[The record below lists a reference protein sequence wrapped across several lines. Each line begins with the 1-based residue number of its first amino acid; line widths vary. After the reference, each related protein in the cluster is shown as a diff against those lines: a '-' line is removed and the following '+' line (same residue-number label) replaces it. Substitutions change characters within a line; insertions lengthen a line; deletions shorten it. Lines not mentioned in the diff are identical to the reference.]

1 MEVHITSGATSAIII
16 AKMKTTFSSLGLPQ
30 ILVTDNGPAFSSQEF
45 ACFIKANGI
54 KHITSIPYHPASNGL
69 AEKAIQTFKATM
81 RKLTK
86 GSIEEKV
93 MQFLFKY
100 RITPQSTT
108 GQSPSDLLFGCRL
121 HSHLD
126 LLHPDLSA
134 KVRAKQNLQK
144 HTHDYH
150 AQDCAFELDDLVF
163 AKNYRQGRPWLPG
176 VIVAK
181 RSATS
186 FLVQLTEG
194 SVIRHHPDQLK
205 HRSAEV
211 SEAVSDNSNDILTWP
226 DISPAND
233 SVTSSADNQ
242 RTVVRHS
249 NRTRRPPDRFSP
261 DT

>member
-1 MEVHITSGATSAIII
+1 
-16 AKMKTTFSSLGLPQ
+16 
-30 ILVTDNGPAFSSQEF
+30 
-45 ACFIKANGI
+45 
-54 KHITSIPYHPASNGL
+54 
-69 AEKAIQTFKATM
+69 
-81 RKLTK
+81 
-86 GSIEEKV
+86 

-108 GQSPSDLLFGCRL
+108 GQSPSDLLFGHRL
-121 HSHLD
+121 RSHLD

-134 KVRAKQNLQK
+134 KVRVKQNLQK
-144 HTHDYH
+144 HH
-150 AQDCAFELDDLVF
+150 AQDRAFELDDLVF
-163 AKNYRQGRPWLPG
+163 AKNYRQGTPWLPG

-194 SVIRHHPDQLK
+194 SVIRRHPDQLK